1 MESLRH
7 GHDVL
12 SRDSNL
18 SRSIDDVQR
27 TIDILSEARRNI
39 AAGSSTFM
47 LLHVCRADDKPGM
60 IAPHSNSIHLVKLQ
74 NPVKQSFDQLN
85 SDLKDVY
92 TGLGRFQ
99 KILDRNFKAMPLPTS
114 NYDALSSHPN
124 LINRAIAMH
133 LLREGQFSVASTFL
147 AEAASN
153 PPKAVPTPGTP
164 NPYDASDQELDIS
177 ALSSESL
184 QRQFAD
190 MYHILH
196 EMRNQHNLLPA
207 IEWARAHSVS
217 LEARGSNLEFE
228 LGRLQFVWLFLGGAS
243 GDTSDGLQRALEYA
257 RKEFAGFQGRYLRE
271 IKQLCGAMAYQSN
284 LESSPY
290 RRIFHNDSAWEEV
303 ANSFTR
309 EFCSLLGLSADSPLY
324 IAATAGAIAL
334 PTLLKLASIMKEKKT
349 EWTTQNELPV
359 EIPLPPSYHFH
370 SIFVCPVSKEQ
381 TTEQNPPMMMP
392 CYHVIAQESLMRLS
406 KGSRFKCPYCPG
418 ESHPREAKKVYL

>member
-1 MESLRH
+1 MFILAWGDIR
-7 GHDVL
+7 
-12 SRDSNL
+12 RF
-18 SRSIDDVQR
+18 SIGYR
-27 TIDILSEARRNI
+27 ILPA
-39 AAGSSTFM
+39 
-47 LLHVCRADDKPGM
+47 
-60 IAPHSNSIHLVKLQ
+60 
-74 NPVKQSFDQLN
+74 
-85 SDLKDVY
+85 SDLVI
-92 TGLGRFQ
+92 
-99 KILDRNFKAMPLPTS
+99 ILTNPSIAKNFKAMPLPTS

-164 NPYDASDQELDIS
+164 NPYDTSEQELDMAS
-177 ALSSESL
+177 LSSESL

-196 EMRNQHNLLPA
+196 ELRNEHNLLPA
-207 IEWARAHSVS
+207 IQWARENSAS

-228 LGRLQFVWLFLGGAS
+228 LGRLQFIWLFLGGS
-243 GDTSDGLQRALEYA
+243 SDNEAEALQQALEYA
-257 RKEFAGFQGRYLRE
+257 RREFTPFQGRYLRE
-271 IKQLCGAMAYQSN
+271 IKQLSGAMAYRSN

-303 ANSFTR
+303 ASSFTR

-324 IAATAGAIAL
+324 IATTAGAIAL

-359 EIPLPPSYHFH
+359 
-370 SIFVCPVSKEQ
+370 
-381 TTEQNPPMMMP
+381 
-392 CYHVIAQESLMRLS
+392 
-406 KGSRFKCPYCPG
+406 SRSFP
-418 ESHPREAKKVYL
+418 